1 MGDSSWGRNW
11 LQSQEIV
18 ATGIVK
24 AIKMKEVTSIVID
37 SIQVRIVESE
47 ESKWCEIYESGN
59 WSRIPVIKLHELSFD
74 KRIYDWL
81 SKYYYSP
88 NYLQKI
94 PDDNSR
100 ISFYETVINYK
111 DKALS
116 SKLAALLTFRKK
128 IKVYANTGRNAGASR
143 R

>member
-1 MGDSSWGRNW
+1 
-11 LQSQEIV
+11 
-18 ATGIVK
+18 
-24 AIKMKEVTSIVID
+24 MKEVTSIVID

-94 PDDNSR
+94 SDDNSR

-116 SKLAALLTFRKK
+116 SKLSVLLTFRKK
-128 IKVYANTGRNAGASR
+128 IKVYVNAGRNAGASR

>member
-1 MGDSSWGRNW
+1 
-11 LQSQEIV
+11 
-18 ATGIVK
+18 
-24 AIKMKEVTSIVID
+24 
-37 SIQVRIVESE
+37 
-47 ESKWCEIYESGN
+47 
-59 WSRIPVIKLHELSFD
+59 
-74 KRIYDWL
+74 
-81 SKYYYSP
+81 
-88 NYLQKI
+88 LQKI

-116 SKLAALLTFRKK
+116 SKFAALLTFRKK